1 MSAEVQPINSA
12 HCATAYGQSDRARAF
27 VVEMHEKTRI
37 DDPAS
42 DHMVERMA
50 EILDQLEE
58 CKSIMRA
65 TGGPFY
71 KDRFGKPRLHPAA
84 LREVALT
91 NEFGKMYRLLGLDQP
106 PPDQGS
112 LFG

>member
-1 MSAEVQPINSA
+1 MAAEAQAINS
-12 HCATAYGQSDRARAF
+12 AYGQSVRARAF
-27 VVEMHEKTRI
+27 VTEMHEKCKL

-42 DHMVERMA
+42 RHMAERMA
-50 EILDQLEE
+50 EILDELEE
-58 CKSIMRA
+58 CKSIMCA

-106 PPDQGS
+106 LPEQGS
-112 LFG
+112 FF

>member
-1 MSAEVQPINSA
+1 
-12 HCATAYGQSDRARAF
+12 
-27 VVEMHEKTRI
+27 MHEKTQL

-84 LREVALT
+84 LREVALRMNSERCIGCWASISPYRVRSFLLMASRGLRAQPASARRG
-91 NEFGKMYRLLGLDQP
+91 NEWKP
-106 PPDQGS
+106 GS
-112 LFG
+112 S

>member
-1 MSAEVQPINSA
+1 MAAEAQSINSI
-12 HCATAYGQSDRARAF
+12 YGQSERAQTFLA
-27 VVEMHEKTRI
+27 EMHEKCKL

-42 DHMVERMA
+42 RHMAERMA
-50 EILDQLEE
+50 EMIDELAE
-58 CKSIMRA
+58 CQAVMRA
-65 TGGPFY
+65 NGGPFY

-84 LREVALT
+84 LREVAIQ
-91 NEFGKMYRLLGLDQP
+91 NEFGKNYRLLGLDQP